1 MAVEC
6 GHVAATNLRLIHHI
20 ARSGAPVFRE
30 LPYTAVQGLKLTQR
44 PRITTVVLGAL
55 IAALSLLAGPGTPLQ
70 LAAGGLGVA
79 AVLLGIIFGDLSL
92 EISTATGG
100 AKPQRWP
107 MREVSRRESET
118 LVSVARAWMDGGYD
132 LVSEPVPAPL
142 APSAIARSILLLPAD
157 DAAQTLAAMGGNA
170 DTLCLD
176 MTTLVHPSR
185 RAASRELVP
194 SAIAVAKQAG
204 RRVWVRVNIDDAEAD
219 LAAAVWPG
227 LTAVVAT
234 AVSPGGARQIDSL
247 LTDLEREREVPERVR
262 IVVQVE
268 NAAGVWAL
276 RETLAATPRISAAM
290 AATHD
295 VLDLLGRVDNRATW
309 TTLLPPALPETAHL
323 RGRIAAAAM
332 EAGVPVYA
340 CLATSVAPGGLTEA
354 LGGDAMQGQRITEA
368 AAAAWAYGYRGAV
381 TLHPAAIDACN
392 AALQG
397 PCCRRAR
404 LTLAAPVPS
413 KWQPVVPSHFGI
425 GLPKP
430 PAAQVEGTSRSGAF
444 RQSRSPHQRQR
455 MSFSLRPRRRSCE
468 STWRRRSGSPSCPHT
483 SASGCRRA
491 SRLGRRATADGDAGA
506 ADANRNQT
514 RRQRRGASPC
524 RPFAARCCS
533 RL

>member
-30 LPYTAVQGLKLTQR
+30 LPYTAVRGLKLTQR

-118 LVSVARAWMDGGYD
+118 LVSVARAWMEGGYD
-132 LVSEPVPAPL
+132 LIPEPVAAPL
-142 APSAIARSILLLPAD
+142 APSAIARSVLLLPAD

-176 MTTLVHPSR
+176 ITTLVHPSR
-185 RAASRELVP
+185 RGDARELVP

-234 AVSPGGARQIDSL
+234 AVSPDGARQIDAM
-247 LTDLEREREVPERVR
+247 LTALEREREVPERVR

-268 NAAGVWAL
+268 DAAGVWAL
-276 RETLAATPRISAAM
+276 RETLAATSRISAAI

-309 TTLLPPALPETAHL
+309 TTLRPPALPETAHL
-323 RGRIAAAAM
+323 RGRIAAVAM
-332 EAGVPVYA
+332 EAGVPVFA

-354 LGGDAMQGQRITEA
+354 LGGDAVQRQRITEA
-368 AAAAWAYGYRGAV
+368 AAAAWSYGYRGAV
-381 TLHPAAIDACN
+381 TLHPEAIDACN
-392 AALQG
+392 VALQG
-397 PCCRRAR
+397 PRPASAPAP
-404 LTLAAPVPS
+404 AAPVPS
-413 KWQPVVPSHFGI
+413 RWQPVVPSHFGI
-425 GLPKP
+425 GLPKSPAPQASESTASSAEREVPATSADAAHSPTAP
-430 PAAQVEGTSRSGAF
+430 PA
-444 RQSRSPHQRQR
+444 SPPAPTQWQPVVPSHFGIRV
-455 MSFSLRPRRRSCE
+455 LPRE
-468 STWRRRSGSPSCPHT
+468 PLPS
-483 SASGCRRA
+483 SSN
-491 SRLGRRATADGDAGA
+491 ADGAEA
-506 ADANRNQT
+506 ADATTSNAPTTEGR
-514 RRQRRGASPC
+514 
-524 RPFAARCCS
+524 
-533 RL
+533 

>member
-1 MAVEC
+1 MALADYLQPQERVAVEC
-6 GHVAATNLRLIHHI
+6 GHVTATNLRLIHHI

-44 PRITTVVLGAL
+44 PRVTTVVLGAL

-79 AVLLGIIFGDLSL
+79 AVLLGVIFGDLSL
-92 EISTATGG
+92 EILTATGG
-100 AKPQRWP
+100 TKPQRWP

-118 LVSVARAWMDGGYD
+118 LVSVAHAWMDGGYD
-132 LVSEPVPAPL
+132 LIPEPVPAPL
-142 APSAIARSILLLPAD
+142 ARSAIARSILLLPAD

-194 SAIAVAKQAG
+194 NSIAVAKQAG
-204 RRVWVRVNIDDAEAD
+204 RRVWVRVNIDEAEAD

-234 AVSPGGARQIDSL
+234 AVSPDGARRLDGL
-247 LTDLEREREVPERVR
+247 LTDLEGEREVPEPVR
-262 IVVQVE
+262 IVVEVQS
-268 NAAGVWAL
+268 AAGVWAL
-276 RETLAATPRISAAM
+276 RETLAATPRVSGAL
-290 AATHD
+290 AATFD

-309 TTLLPPALPETAHL
+309 TTLRPPALPETAHL

-354 LGGDAMQGQRITEA
+354 LGGDAVQRQRITEA
-368 AAAAWAYGYRGAV
+368 AAAAWSYGYRGAV
-381 TLHPAAIDACN
+381 TLHPEAIDACN

-397 PCCRRAR
+397 PRPAS
-404 LTLAAPVPS
+404 APAPVAPVPS
-413 KWQPVVPSHFGI
+413 RWQPVVPSHFGI
-425 GLPKP
+425 GLPKSPAPQASESAASSAELAVPNNPLGAVPSPTAP
-430 PAAQVEGTSRSGAF
+430 PA
-444 RQSRSPHQRQR
+444 SPPAPTKWQPVVPSHFGIRVP
-455 MSFSLRPRRRSCE
+455 PRE
-468 STWRRRSGSPSCPHT
+468 PIP
-483 SASGCRRA
+483 AS
-491 SRLGRRATADGDAGA
+491 SNADGAEA
-506 ADANRNQT
+506 ADTATTNAPTTEGR
-514 RRQRRGASPC
+514 
-524 RPFAARCCS
+524 
-533 RL
+533 

>member
-1 MAVEC
+1 MALADYLQPHERVAVEC

-30 LPYTAVQGLKLTQR
+30 LPYTAVQGIKLTQR
-44 PRITTVVLGAL
+44 PRTTTVVLGAL

-92 EISTATGG
+92 EISTATAG

-132 LVSEPVPAPL
+132 LIPEPVPAPL

-157 DAAQTLAAMGGNA
+157 DATQTLAAMGGNA

-185 RAASRELVP
+185 RGASRELVP
-194 SAIAVAKQAG
+194 SAVAVAKQAG

-234 AVSPGGARQIDSL
+234 AESPDRARQIDAM

-309 TTLLPPALPETAHL
+309 TTLRPPALPETAHL
-323 RGRIAAAAM
+323 RGRIAAVAM
-332 EAGVPVYA
+332 EAGVPVFA

-354 LGGDAMQGQRITEA
+354 IGGDAVQRQRITEA
-368 AAAAWAYGYRGAV
+368 AAAAWSYGYRGAV
-381 TLHPAAIDACN
+381 TLHPEAIDACN

-397 PCCRRAR
+397 PRPASAHGP
-404 LTLAAPVPS
+404 AAPVPS
-413 KWQPVVPSHFGI
+413 RWQPVVPSHFGIGVPKSPAPQASESTASSDNREAPVTSEDAAPSYTAPPASPPAPTKWQPVVPSHFGI
-425 GLPKP
+425 RVP
-430 PAAQVEGTSRSGAF
+430 PREPLVPE
-444 RQSRSPHQRQR
+444 
-455 MSFSLRPRRRSCE
+455 
-468 STWRRRSGSPSCPHT
+468 
-483 SASGCRRA
+483 
-491 SRLGRRATADGDAGA
+491 TADGDAGA
-506 ADANRNQT
+506 TDATTSNAPTTEGR
-514 RRQRRGASPC
+514 
-524 RPFAARCCS
+524 
-533 RL
+533 

>member
-1 MAVEC
+1 MALADYLQPQERVAVEC

-44 PRITTVVLGAL
+44 PRVTTVVLGAL

-118 LVSVARAWMDGGYD
+118 LVSVARAWMDVGYD
-132 LVSEPVPAPL
+132 LVPEPVPAPL
-142 APSAIARSILLLPAD
+142 APSAIARSVLLLPAD
-157 DAAQTLAAMGGNA
+157 DAALTLAAMGGNA

-185 RAASRELVP
+185 RAASRELVS

-227 LTAVVAT
+227 LTAVVIT
-234 AVSPGGARQIDSL
+234 AVSPDRARQIDAML
-247 LTDLEREREVPERVR
+247 NDLEREREVPERVR

-268 NAAGVWAL
+268 NAAGAWSL
-276 RETLAATPRISAAM
+276 GETLAATPRISAAM
-290 AATHD
+290 AATYD

-309 TTLLPPALPETAHL
+309 TTLRPPALPETAHL
-323 RGRIAAAAM
+323 RGRIAEAAM

-354 LGGDAMQGQRITEA
+354 LGGDAVQRQRITEA
-368 AAAAWAYGYRGAV
+368 AAAAWSYGYRGAV
-381 TLHPAAIDACN
+381 TLHPEAIDACN

-397 PCCRRAR
+397 PRPASAPAP
-404 LTLAAPVPS
+404 AAPVPS
-413 KWQPVVPSHFGI
+413 RWQPVVPSHFGI
-425 GLPKP
+425 GLPKSPAPQASESAASSDKREAPATSADAVTSPTAPAASP
-430 PAAQVEGTSRSGAF
+430 PAPTRWQPVVPSHFGIRVPPREPISSTSN
-444 RQSRSPHQRQR
+444 
-455 MSFSLRPRRRSCE
+455 
-468 STWRRRSGSPSCPHT
+468 
-483 SASGCRRA
+483 
-491 SRLGRRATADGDAGA
+491 ADGAEA
-506 ADANRNQT
+506 ADNATTNAPTTEGR
-514 RRQRRGASPC
+514 
-524 RPFAARCCS
+524 
-533 RL
+533 

>member
-1 MAVEC
+1 
-6 GHVAATNLRLIHHI
+6 
-20 ARSGAPVFRE
+20 
-30 LPYTAVQGLKLTQR
+30 
-44 PRITTVVLGAL
+44 
-55 IAALSLLAGPGTPLQ
+55 
-70 LAAGGLGVA
+70 
-79 AVLLGIIFGDLSL
+79 
-92 EISTATGG
+92 
-100 AKPQRWP
+100 
-107 MREVSRRESET
+107 
-118 LVSVARAWMDGGYD
+118 
-132 LVSEPVPAPL
+132 
-142 APSAIARSILLLPAD
+142 
-157 DAAQTLAAMGGNA
+157 MGGNA

-185 RAASRELVP
+185 RGASRELVP

-234 AVSPGGARQIDSL
+234 AESPDGARQIDAM

-309 TTLLPPALPETAHL
+309 TTLRPPALPETAHL

-354 LGGDAMQGQRITEA
+354 LGGDAVQRQRITEA
-368 AAAAWAYGYRGAV
+368 AAAAWSYGYRGAV
-381 TLHPAAIDACN
+381 TLHPEAIDACN

-397 PCCRRAR
+397 PRPASAPAP
-404 LTLAAPVPS
+404 AAPVPS
-413 KWQPVVPSHFGI
+413 RWQPVVPSHFGI
-425 GLPKP
+425 GVPKTP
-430 PAAQVEGTSRSGAF
+430 SPQASESTASSDNQEAPATSVEAAPSPTAPAA
-444 RQSRSPHQRQR
+444 SPPVPTRWQPVVPSHFGIRVP
-455 MSFSLRPRRRSCE
+455 PREPIS
-468 STWRRRSGSPSCPHT
+468 SSSN
-483 SASGCRRA
+483 
-491 SRLGRRATADGDAGA
+491 ADGAEA
-506 ADANRNQT
+506 ADATTSNAPTTEGR
-514 RRQRRGASPC
+514 
-524 RPFAARCCS
+524 
-533 RL
+533 